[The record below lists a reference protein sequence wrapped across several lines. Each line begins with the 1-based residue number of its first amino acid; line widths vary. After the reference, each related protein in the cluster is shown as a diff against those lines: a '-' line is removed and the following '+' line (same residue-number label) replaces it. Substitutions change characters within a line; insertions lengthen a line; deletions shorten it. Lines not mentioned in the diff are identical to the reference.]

1 MRNTSLSA
9 MACPAA
15 RALDVVGEWWTL
27 LIIRDALRGARRFE
41 EFKRAGIS
49 DNILTARLRR
59 LVEAGI
65 FERSRYQQRPDRYEY
80 LLTGKGRAAARPLR
94 IPADRQGPGPGPG
107 GGGTARLGFNV
118 DRGSRPDQ
126 DRPPP
131 LRSPRLR
138 PAVLPGLQPAN
149 HRCRDRPDRLGA
161 ARSQPREMS
170 HAVQKALQ
178 PTPGAAVVAEGGH
191 LFRLTSM

>member
-1 MRNTSLSA
+1 MRNTSLST

-49 DNILTARLRR
+49 DNILTTRLRR

-80 LLTGKGRAAARPLR
+80 LLTGKGRALGPVVAALR
-94 IPADRQGPGPGPG
+94 DW
-107 GGGTARLGFNV
+107 
-118 DRGSRPDQ
+118 GSTWTE
-126 DRPPP
+126 
-131 LRSPRLR
+131 
-138 PAVLPGLQPAN
+138 G
-149 HRCRDRPDRLGA
+149 PDRTKIAHRACGHPVSVRLYCPDCNRQITGA
-161 ARSQPREMS
+161 EIGP
-170 HAVQKALQ
+170 LD
-178 PTPGAAVVAEGGH
+178 
-191 LFRLTSM
+191 

>member
-80 LLTGKGRAAARPLR
+80 LLTGKGRAL
-94 IPADRQGPGPGPG
+94 GP
-107 GGGTARLGFNV
+107 
-118 DRGSRPDQ
+118 
-126 DRPPP
+126 
-131 LRSPRLR
+131 
-138 PAVLPGLQPAN
+138 
-149 HRCRDRPDRLGA
+149 
-161 ARSQPREMS
+161 
-170 HAVQKALQ
+170 
-178 PTPGAAVVAEGGH
+178 VVAALRDCGSTGTDGPARTKIAQRPCGH
-191 LFRLTSM
+191 PVSVQLYCPDCNRQITGAEIGPID

>member
-49 DNILTARLRR
+49 DNILTTRLRR
-59 LVEAGI
+59 LVKEGI

-80 LLTGKGRAAARPLR
+80 LLTAKGRALEDQCPTRPQAQQA
-94 IPADRQGPGPGPG
+94 PPGQG
-107 GGGTARLGFNV
+107 
-118 DRGSRPDQ
+118 
-126 DRPPP
+126 
-131 LRSPRLR
+131 
-138 PAVLPGLQPAN
+138 
-149 HRCRDRPDRLGA
+149 
-161 ARSQPREMS
+161 
-170 HAVQKALQ
+170 
-178 PTPGAAVVAEGGH
+178 
-191 LFRLTSM
+191 

>member
-9 MACPAA
+9 MPCPAA
-15 RALDVVGEWWTL
+15 RAVDVFGEWWTL

-80 LLTGKGRAAARPLR
+80 LLTGKGRALGPVVAALR
-94 IPADRQGPGPGPG
+94 DW
-107 GGGTARLGFNV
+107 
-118 DRGSRPDQ
+118 GSTWTE
-126 DRPPP
+126 
-131 LRSPRLR
+131 
-138 PAVLPGLQPAN
+138 G
-149 HRCRDRPDRLGA
+149 PDRTKIAHRPCGHPVSVRLYCPDCNRQITGA
-161 ARSQPREMS
+161 EIGPID
-170 HAVQKALQ
+170 
-178 PTPGAAVVAEGGH
+178 
-191 LFRLTSM
+191 

>member
-80 LLTGKGRAAARPLR
+80 LLTGKGRALGPVVAALR
-94 IPADRQGPGPGPG
+94 DW
-107 GGGTARLGFNV
+107 
-118 DRGSRPDQ
+118 GSTWTE
-126 DRPPP
+126 
-131 LRSPRLR
+131 
-138 PAVLPGLQPAN
+138 G
-149 HRCRDRPDRLGA
+149 PDRTKIAHRPCGHPVSVRLYCSDCNRQITGA
-161 ARSQPREMS
+161 EIGPID
-170 HAVQKALQ
+170 
-178 PTPGAAVVAEGGH
+178 
-191 LFRLTSM
+191 